1 MVLDLEILR
10 ATKLAQEFLA
20 AHLTNEHLEVG
31 IGYGKDVDAMTHA
44 LTRLATQRWHL
55 PESVLR
61 NSRRET
67 SSVSLIEVKG
77 EQSTLAVMNGFSKD
91 IENFAIC
98 AAWCS
103 DLLIKKLGLKLAT
116 RAGSVAHWVGEMSQD
131 RTLEEL
137 NVEPMRVED
146 CEMYFFSNP
155 NLLAIRTIERRFGIT
170 FPHNSPPGNADSLHE
185 KIGPEEPNRFYY
197 QGRYCKLEKK
207 AWQVLDYLWN
217 CPDGTSLVTEIL
229 EKVWGDDGT
238 GKEKDGRMRG
248 VQHSIHKLFKQ
259 NNFPIRIKKS
269 NERFMIDKKF

>member
-20 AHLTNEHLEVG
+20 AHLSNEHLEVG
-31 IGYGKDVDAMTHA
+31 IGCGKDLRTISIA
-44 LTRLATQRWHL
+44 LGELATQRWHL

-61 NSRRET
+61 NARRET
-67 SSVSLIEVKG
+67 LSIRPIAVNE
-77 EQSTLAVMNGFSKD
+77 EQATIVIMNGLSRD
-91 IENFAIC
+91 IENFAMC

-103 DLLIKKLGLKLAT
+103 DLFNKKIGPLLAAKGCPIANWVKL
-116 RAGSVAHWVGEMSQD
+116 MSFN
-131 RTLEEL
+131 RTPEEQ
-137 NVEPMRVED
+137 NVEPIKVED

-155 NLLAIRTIERRFGIT
+155 NLLAIRTIERCFGVTI
-170 FPHNSPPGNADSLHE
+170 PHNSPPGSADSLHE

-217 CPDGTSLVTEIL
+217 CPDRTSLVTEIL

-259 NNFPIRIKKS
+259 NNFPIRINKS
-269 NERFMIDKKF
+269 NERYTINRKF